1 MASLPPATA
10 NPNDKNK
17 EVVFKN
23 SAQFTDCISE
33 INNRQRDDAKD
44 IDVVILHW
52 CSYSIEYSNNY
63 SKNIRKFMAIL

>member
-17 EVVFKN
+17 ELVFKN

-44 IDVVILHW
+44 IDVVILH
-52 CSYSIEYSNNY
+52 
-63 SKNIRKFMAIL
+63 